1 MFGKSA
7 GVRYFANIMSVYK
20 VQVIKSA
27 KHHKLKNYAELC
39 KVQNCANYKI
49 LQNKNANFKNV

>member
-20 VQVIKSA
+20 VQVMKSA
-27 KHHKLKNYAELC
+27 KHHKLKNYAARAMQSAKLC
-39 KVQNCANYKI
+39 K
-49 LQNKNANFKNV
+49 L